1 MQSSKLTTAGY
12 AKYIGRVGALAV
24 ALGITGAVATSPSPA
39 WADETSSATGS
50 EATSEST
57 STSSGSSPSSQD
69 PASTAPTNDDVDE
82 TDVEE
87 SDAGIDDAAS
97 GDDESNADETEDG
110 DEQPQ
115 PEPEAPVDDDETSAQ
130 APTDGG
136 ESDNRETLQNDSRT
150 EQFTSAIAD
159 EPEAA
164 IDVDAGGPTQS
175 SDETESIR
183 LFVASDVSDVA
194 DESRRTSAEFTT
206 STVQAPTAGLAAAP
220 GSFIQV
226 AMDLISTALTSF
238 LVPDPTAPT
247 ETPLLWAVLGWVRRQ
262 FGAAF
267 DDPTPPAAQ
276 VVTTLALDEEIAAA
290 ALPADFERTVL
301 ASGLDSPTDMAF
313 LPDGSIVIAEQN
325 GTIKLFHEGHLH
337 DGPVAV
343 LNANSD
349 GERGLL
355 GIEIDP
361 AFDENGNGF
370 IYVSYTNAETNRDR
384 LSRLTV
390 TDYTADPASELVLV
404 ESDKTASSIHH
415 GGEVSFD
422 LSGEHLYWSVGDNIF
437 APNAQDL
444 STIHGKIL
452 RINPDGSIPED
463 NPFVDTPDARP
474 EIYAYGF
481 RNPFR
486 FAFAPD
492 GTPEGTLLVGDV
504 GSASWEE
511 LNVVRAGANYG
522 WPDAEGVCNGCESV
536 NPIYTY
542 PHTTGIPQQGSI
554 TSVLV
559 YTGSAFGEEY
569 QNKVFIADYAIGWM
583 KTLSFDP
590 KYESFIGET
599 MFDEQAGT
607 TVKLVQGPDEKIY
620 QLTIFPGELSVIAPS
635 GGNRAPT
642 AVVTATPSNGLSPL
656 DVQFSSEGSSDPEG
670 ATLTY
675 TWDFGDGGAG
685 STEANPLYT
694 YTVNGTYDVTLTVN
708 DGERTATAIQR
719 ITVGNRAPTATILT
733 PSNNAQYSAGDTIS
747 FTGTGSDPD
756 NDDLTYEWNVV
767 FHHEEH
773 IHPFQDDIA
782 GQSGSVVIPRTADN
796 LPTTWYRIHLTV
808 TDTAGLSSTTFVDVK
823 PRIVDL
829 TFNTSDPGTTITID
843 GVPHQ
848 GGYTQSAVVGVE
860 HVISAPSPQF
870 VGGQELE
877 FSHWSNG
884 RPQTH
889 TIVVPATNTDYTATF
904 DVVNTE
910 PIEAFAILKQI
921 VRNQTANVGR
931 LVDGF
936 RTGQIVA
943 AITDIASTTVT
954 RTLGA
959 AAAAASNGAQL
970 VLAVVRAPAE
980 VGGTLVT
987 TANRLVA
994 ALSDF
999 DPLGA
1004 LSAIQTGAVA
1014 FRGELSHQINV
1025 IGRAVGDLR
1034 GGILE
1039 AVSVPLPPA
1048 A

>member
-1 MQSSKLTTAGY
+1 MQSPRFTTALT
-12 AKYIGRVGALAV
+12 IGRVGALAV
-24 ALGITGAVATSPSPA
+24 ALGVTGAIATAPAVA
-39 WADETSSATGS
+39 WADETSSAAGS
-50 EATSEST
+50 DATSEST
-57 STSSGSSPSSQD
+57 STSSGSSPSSPS
-69 PASTAPTNDDVDE
+69 PASTAPADDDVAE
-82 TDVEE
+82 TDIEE
-87 SDAGIDDAAS
+87 PDSGINDAAS
-97 GDDESNADETEDG
+97 GDGDSNTDDDEDD

-115 PEPEAPVDDDETSAQ
+115 PEPESPVADDETLAQ
-130 APTDGG
+130 TPAQEG
-136 ESDNRETLQNDSRT
+136 ESDKRESVQNDTRT
-150 EQFTSAIAD
+150 EQFTAVVAD
-159 EPEAA
+159 QSDLS
-164 IDVDAGGPTQS
+164 IDVEKAGQS
-175 SDETESIR
+175 NASDETDSVR
-183 LFVASDVSDVA
+183 LFVASDVSGLA
-194 DESRRTSAEFTT
+194 DDNRQTSAEFTT
-206 STVQAPTAGLAAAP
+206 STVEAPSAGLAAVP
-220 GSFIQV
+220 GTFIQV
-226 AMDLISTALTSF
+226 AVDLISTALTSF
-238 LVPDPTAPT
+238 LIPDPAAPT
-247 ETPLLWAVLGWVRRQ
+247 ESPLLWAVLGWVRRQ
-262 FGAAF
+262 FGTAF
-267 DDPTPPAAQ
+267 DDPTPVASQ
-276 VVTTLALDEEIAAA
+276 VTTALALDEEIAAA

-390 TDYTADPASELVLV
+390 TNYTADPQSELVLV

-422 LSGEHLYWSVGDNIF
+422 LAGEHLYWSVGDNIF

-492 GTPEGTLLVGDV
+492 GTPQGTLLVGDV

-559 YTGSAFGEEY
+559 YTGSAFGDEY

-583 KTLSFDP
+583 KVLSFDP
-590 KYESFIGET
+590 NYTSFIGET

-675 TWDFGDGGAG
+675 TWDFGDGSADSPDSNPAHTY
-685 STEANPLYT
+685 ST
-694 YTVNGTYDVTLTVN
+694 NGTYDVTLTVS
-708 DGERTATAIQR
+708 DGERTATATQR

-733 PSNNAQYSAGDTIS
+733 PSNDAQYSAGDTVS
-747 FTGTGSDPD
+747 FTGSGSDPD
-756 NDDLTYEWNVV
+756 NDDLSYAWKVV

-773 IHPFQDDIA
+773 VHPFRDNIV

-808 TDTAGLSSTTFVDVK
+808 TDSAGLSSTTFVDVK

-848 GGYTQSAVVGVE
+848 GGYTQSSVVGVE

-936 RTGQIVA
+936 RTGQVLA

-954 RTLGA
+954 RSLGA

-1025 IGRAVGDLR
+1025 IGRAVGGLR

-1039 AVSVPLPPA
+1039 ALSVPLPPA
-1048 A
+1048 P